1 MSEVEKIKVW
11 YDKAGN
17 YLDVFW
23 VSKAGNFFM
32 PTADDRVEVLV
43 DDAGNLSGFMIWG
56 LSRVKDQELVNA
68 DLTPVEVDAETAR
81 PEPAAA
87 VYPPPYPQA
96 QQER

>member
-17 YLDVFW
+17 YLDVVW

-43 DDAGNLSGFMIWG
+43 DDAGNLSGFMVWG
-56 LSRVKDQELVNA
+56 LSRVKAGEIVNFA
-68 DLTPVEVDAETAR
+68 LTPAELPQAE
-81 PEPAAA
+81 PETAAA
-87 VYPPPYPQA
+87 V
-96 QQER
+96 

>member
-23 VSKAGNFFM
+23 VSEAGNFFM

-43 DDAGNLSGFMIWG
+43 DDAGNLSGFMVWG
-56 LSRVKDQELVNA
+56 LSRVKAGEIVNFALTPA
-68 DLTPVEVDAETAR
+68 DLPQVE

-87 VYPPPYPQA
+87 V
-96 QQER
+96 

>member
-32 PTADDRVEVLV
+32 PTTDDRVDVLV
-43 DDAGNLSGFMIWG
+43 DDAGNLSGFMVWG
-56 LSRVKDQELVNA
+56 VSQVKDGEIVNV
-68 DLTPVEVDAETAR
+68 DLTPAELPQTT
-81 PEPAAA
+81 PEAAA
-87 VYPPPYPQA
+87 A
-96 QQER
+96 T

>member
-17 YLDVFW
+17 FLDVFW

-32 PTADDRVEVLV
+32 PTADDRVDVLV
-43 DDAGNLSGFMIWG
+43 DDAGNLSGFMVWG
-56 LSRVKDQELVNA
+56 ISHIKDGEIVNA
-68 DLTPVEVDAETAR
+68 ELTPADLPQSA

-87 VYPPPYPQA
+87 N
-96 QQER
+96 

>member
-32 PTADDRVEVLV
+32 PTADDRVDVLV
-43 DDAGNLSGFMIWG
+43 DAAGNLSGFMVWG
-56 LSRVKDQELVNA
+56 VSQVKDGEIVDA
-68 DLTPVEVDAETAR
+68 DLTPAELPQSA
-81 PEPAAA
+81 PEPAAT
-87 VYPPPYPQA
+87 V
-96 QQER
+96 

>member
-1 MSEVEKIKVW
+1 MAEVERIKVW

-43 DDAGNLSGFMIWG
+43 DDAGNLSGFMVWG
-56 LSRVKDQELVNA
+56 LSRVKAGEIVNFELTPA
-68 DLTPVEVDAETAR
+68 DLPPAE

-87 VYPPPYPQA
+87 I
-96 QQER
+96 

>member
-32 PTADDRVEVLV
+32 PTADDRIEVLV
-43 DDAGNLSGFMIWG
+43 DDAGNLSGFMVWG
-56 LSRVKDQELVNA
+56 ISRVKAGEIVNFALTPA
-68 DLTPVEVDAETAR
+68 DLPQTR

-87 VYPPPYPQA
+87 V
-96 QQER
+96 

>member
-43 DDAGNLSGFMIWG
+43 DDAGNLSGFMVWG
-56 LSRVKDQELVNA
+56 LSRVKAGEIVNFE
-68 DLTPVEVDAETAR
+68 LTPVDLPQTR

-87 VYPPPYPQA
+87 V
-96 QQER
+96 

>member
-43 DDAGNLSGFMIWG
+43 DDAGNLSGFMVWG
-56 LSRVKDQELVNA
+56 LSRVKAGEIVNFE
-68 DLTPVEVDAETAR
+68 LTPAALPQAQ
-81 PEPAAA
+81 PEPAAI
-87 VYPPPYPQA
+87 V
-96 QQER
+96 

>member
-32 PTADDRVEVLV
+32 PTANDWVDVLV
-43 DDAGNLSGFMIWG
+43 DDAGNLSGFMVWG
-56 LSRVKDQELVNA
+56 ISRVKNKEIVDA
-68 DLTPVEVDAETAR
+68 DLTPVELPQAA

-87 VYPPPYPQA
+87 T
-96 QQER
+96 

>member
-43 DDAGNLSGFMIWG
+43 DDAGNLSGFMVWG
-56 LSRVKDQELVNA
+56 LSRVKAGEIVNFE
-68 DLTPVEVDAETAR
+68 LTPAALPQDQ
-81 PEPAAA
+81 PAPSAA
-87 VYPPPYPQA
+87 V
-96 QQER
+96 

>member
-1 MSEVEKIKVW
+1 MSEVEKITIW

-23 VSKAGNFFM
+23 VSKAGNFFT

-43 DDAGNLSGFMIWG
+43 DDAGNLSGFMVWG
-56 LSRVKDQELVNA
+56 LSQIQKGEIVNFALTPA
-68 DLTPVEVDAETAR
+68 DLPQAR

-87 VYPPPYPQA
+87 V
-96 QQER
+96 

>member
-1 MSEVEKIKVW
+1 MAEVARVKVW

-43 DDAGNLSGFMIWG
+43 DDTGNLSGFMVWG
-56 LSRVKDQELVNA
+56 LSQVKAGEIVNFA
-68 DLTPVEVDAETAR
+68 LTPAELPQAE

-87 VYPPPYPQA
+87 G
-96 QQER
+96 